1 MTVMAGYQA
10 LQAAGVSIVALLN
23 RRFGERDGG
32 AGLAAI
38 LANTRQLKTM
48 ANNNGQ
54 LIQQPAISVFCYRV
68 SVNRETRPGWSAVT
82 NADGIPR
89 IPLQLHFLLGAFAAT
104 VEEEL
109 LWLGLA
115 AQVLES
121 EGILT
126 GPLLLPVT
134 LGGGGAVNPW
144 LPGDM
149 VQVVTDDLAMDSMSE
164 AFQALSTD
172 YRLQLPYLARVIV
185 IDGEPQPVGPGSP
198 PWPDASTGR
207 RHEHRHHRDQHRP
220 GAGAAP
226 PGTRPHRPRRG
237 HRPRHHRAA
246 PGRLGSRGPSV
257 AARARGLVA
266 LRRLRGGGGGRF
278 RLRATPRRPDLLT
291 VRLYDVSRRY
301 VPRRLGVT
309 LWPYSAL
316 VDPVPANLIAVAART
331 LPIWL
336 FPGAAYP
343 VSPGMTAVR
352 GRVTRRACRCR
363 GHASTPW
370 TGAGRSS
377 DARTATT
384 AASS

>member
-1 MTVMAGYQA
+1 MTGMAGFQA
-10 LQAAGVSIVALLN
+10 LEAAGVSIVALLN

-32 AGLAAI
+32 ANLTAI

-89 IPLQLHFLLGAFAAT
+89 IPLQLHFLIGAFAAT

-115 AQVLES
+115 AQVLEG

-134 LGGGGAVNPW
+134 TPPGVTVNPW

-172 YRLQLPYLARVIV
+172 YRLQLPYLARVICIEGV
-185 IDGEPQPVGPGSP
+185 Q
-198 PWPDASTGR
+198 
-207 RHEHRHHRDQHRP
+207 Q
-220 GAGAAP
+220 
-226 PGTRPHRPRRG
+226 
-237 HRPRHHRAA
+237 
-246 PGRLGSRGPSV
+246 SV
-257 AARARGLVA
+257 APRVA
-266 LRRLRGGGGGRF
+266 
-278 RLRATPRRPDLLT
+278 T
-291 VRLYDVSRRY
+291 V
-301 VPRRLGVT
+301 
-309 LWPYSAL
+309 
-316 VDPVPANLIAVAART
+316 
-331 LPIWL
+331 
-336 FPGAAYP
+336 
-343 VSPGMTAVR
+343 
-352 GRVTRRACRCR
+352 
-363 GHASTPW
+363 
-370 TGAGRSS
+370 AGRTERVPS
-377 DARTATT
+377 
-384 AASS
+384 

>member
-126 GPLLLPVT
+126 GPLLLPVSQ
-134 LGGGGAVNPW
+134 GGGAAVNPW

-185 IDGEPQPVGPGSP
+185 IDGEQQPAGP
-198 PWPDASTGR
+198 R
-207 RHEHRHHRDQHRP
+207 
-220 GAGAAP
+220 
-226 PGTRPHRPRRG
+226 
-237 HRPRHHRAA
+237 
-246 PGRLGSRGPSV
+246 V
-257 AARARGLVA
+257 ATVA
-266 LRRLRGGGGGRF
+266 
-278 RLRATPRRPDLLT
+278 
-291 VRLYDVSRRY
+291 
-301 VPRRLGVT
+301 
-309 LWPYSAL
+309 
-316 VDPVPANLIAVAART
+316 
-331 LPIWL
+331 
-336 FPGAAYP
+336 
-343 VSPGMTAVR
+343 
-352 GRVTRRACRCR
+352 GRVDR
-363 GHASTPW
+363 TP
-370 TGAGRSS
+370 S
-377 DARTATT
+377 
-384 AASS
+384 